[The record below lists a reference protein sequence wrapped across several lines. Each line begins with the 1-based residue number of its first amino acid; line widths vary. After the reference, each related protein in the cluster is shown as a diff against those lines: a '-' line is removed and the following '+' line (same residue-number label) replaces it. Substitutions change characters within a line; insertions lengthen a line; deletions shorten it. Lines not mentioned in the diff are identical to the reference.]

1 MRDFA
6 GKVAVVTGS
15 GGGIGLA
22 TARLLGQRGM
32 RVVLADINEQKLKT
46 AVEGCQRDGLDVVGV
61 RTDVSDFDS
70 MSKLQ
75 EATISEYGPV
85 TLLHLN
91 AGIGGQASLFDR
103 DTDAWTRTIGVNLL
117 GVIWGIKAF
126 VPAMVESGEE
136 GLVLA
141 TSSGAGADG
150 TSYMASAY
158 AATKNA
164 VVSIMESL
172 YGQLRDQNSR
182 IRAGI
187 VFPPL
192 TATYLSGDPE
202 TMKFVESHLQ
212 STGVPA
218 VLVQPEQVAAM
229 IVDGIERDR
238 FFIRVGEQENKDFF
252 DGAHPAEFFTW
263 NERMVRGRAEA
274 QVSDGRPDPYLW

>member
-1 MRDFA
+1 MKDFP
-6 GKVAVVTGS
+6 GK
-15 GGGIGLA
+15 
-22 TARLLGQRGM
+22 
-32 RVVLADINEQKLKT
+32 VVLADIDDQKLKA
-46 AVEGCQRDGLDVVGV
+46 AVEGCQRDGLDVVGIP
-61 RTDVSDFDS
+61 TDVSDFDS
-70 MSKLQ
+70 VSSLY
-75 EATISEYGPV
+75 EATISEYGTV
-85 TLLHLN
+85 NLLHLN

-103 DTDAWTRTIGVNLL
+103 DTVSWTRTIGVNLL

-126 VPAMVESGEE
+126 VPGMIESGEE

-172 YGQLRDQNSR
+172 YGQLRDQKSR
-182 IRAGI
+182 IQAGI

-202 TMKFVESHLQ
+202 MMKFVENHLQ

-218 VLVQPEQVAAM
+218 VLVQPDEVAKM

-252 DGAHPAEFFTW
+252 GSAHSAEFFTW

-274 QVSDGRPDPYLW
+274 QLSDGRPDAYLW